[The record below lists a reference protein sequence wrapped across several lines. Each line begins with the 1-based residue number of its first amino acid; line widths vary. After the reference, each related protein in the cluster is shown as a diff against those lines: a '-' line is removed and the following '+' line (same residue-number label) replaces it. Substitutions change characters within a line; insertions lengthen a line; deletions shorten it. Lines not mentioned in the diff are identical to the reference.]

1 MLTKRSQDARNP
13 FPPQA
18 RRCSRALLTVSTA
31 AVVVGALTLVPA
43 TASPAQPQPQ
53 APSQAEAQGWDDIAY
68 RGAIEVVQAGDGPE
82 DDSVLTGKVFVDEDR
97 DSASDDEAGLAGVT
111 VTNGRDVVR
120 TDDEGR
126 YELPVFDNMTV
137 SITQPSGYQV
147 PVDEYNVPQFHYNH
161 LPEGSPE
168 LRYGGI
174 EPTGPLPAAI
184 NFPLVESE
192 LTAEAAQSCVIA
204 GDLQTYDKQE
214 VEYAR
219 AGAIKDLSERDDYAG
234 CGTLFVG
241 DVVGDDLSLYP
252 DIKELT
258 AETNGPA
265 RFLPGNHDLDFDA
278 PSAAHSFDT
287 FREELAPA
295 YYSYDVGDMHVVAL
309 NTVDYPCTAAEDSPE
324 GIEEHCAD
332 PEGSPSYNG
341 RISDEQLAWLESDL
355 ENVSDDKLIVVAG
368 HIGLLNYA
376 DESSPVHQVDQVVR
390 VHELLE
396 GREAVGLSG
405 HSHSIEN
412 LKTGDDVEGWRDLFG
427 IEGIPFPHITAGAI
441 SGDWY
446 SGEVGEDGYPTAI
459 GRDGGRPG
467 VVTLDVEGNQ
477 FQERYTVTGESD
489 EVQTQ
494 LGLNSPTFRDWF
506 DERQEWNDDPVGEAP
521 ELDEPLVLDRADLA
535 DGTWL
540 TTNFFM
546 GSTGSAVEV
555 AVDGAPAEEATRT
568 QQMEGEDVNV
578 GVEYADPY
586 ALAQQL
592 VHGGSLADRTMHLW
606 RFDLPGDLEAGAH
619 TAEVTATDSYGREFT
634 DVLEF
639 EVVEEG

>member
-1 MLTKRSQDARNP
+1 MLTTHSQHPRNP
-13 FPPQA
+13 SSPSKT

-31 AVVVGALTLVPA
+31 AVLVGALTLVPA
-43 TASPAQPQPQ
+43 TASPDQAQD
-53 APSQAEAQGWDDIAY
+53 WDDIAY
-68 RGAIEVVQAGDGPE
+68 RGAIEVVQAENGPE
-82 DDSVLTGKVFVDEDR
+82 NDSVLTGKVFVDSDR
-97 DSASDDEAGLAGVT
+97 DSASDGESGLAGVT

-120 TDDEGR
+120 TDDQGE

-161 LPEGSPE
+161 LPEGSPD

-241 DVVGDDLSLYP
+241 DIVGDDLSLYP

-278 PSAAHSFDT
+278 PIAAHSFDT
-287 FREELAPA
+287 FRAQLAPA
-295 YYSYDVGDMHVVAL
+295 YYSYDVGEVHVVAL
-309 NTVDYPCTAAEDSPE
+309 NTVDYPCAAAEDSPE

-341 RISDEQLAWLESDL
+341 RISDDQLDWLESDL

-396 GREAVGLSG
+396 GREAVAVSG

-412 LKTGDDVEGWRDLFG
+412 LKAGDDAAGWRDLFG

-467 VVTLDVEGNQ
+467 VVTLDVEGNK

-494 LGLNSPTFRDWF
+494 LGLNSPTFREWF
-506 DERQEWNDDPVGEAP
+506 DERQEWNDDPAGEAP

-540 TTNFFM
+540 TTNFFL
-546 GSTGSAVEV
+546 GSTGSTVEV

-568 QQMEGEDVNV
+568 QLLEGEDVNV
-578 GVEYADPY
+578 GVEYSDPH
-586 ALAQQL
+586 AVAQQL

-606 RFDLPGDLEAGAH
+606 RFDLPGDLEAGTH
-619 TAEVTATDSYGREFT
+619 TAEVTAIDSYGREFT

-639 EVVEEG
+639 EVVEER